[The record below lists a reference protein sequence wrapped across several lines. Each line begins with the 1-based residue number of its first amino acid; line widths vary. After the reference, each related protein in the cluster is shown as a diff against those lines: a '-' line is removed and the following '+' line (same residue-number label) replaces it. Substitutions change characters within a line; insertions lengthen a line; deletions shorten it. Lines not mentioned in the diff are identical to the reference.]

1 MSPYELCAASRSADA
16 GNGKRHTVRRIPYRL
31 RQLALSA
38 SGSESAKMAGVDTR
52 QQFARGGVCDCR
64 RPARSGT
71 AAAGRRHSL
80 AAHQRRVQLFAD
92 GRHLLPLP
100 AYQSNPARVAAF
112 RDLPCEYD
120 AHLSLEIPGVAG
132 TGAGS
137 RRDRISSTLDRRVSE
152 HSAAVW
158 RDLLGAAS
166 LCASGLGAAGRVAGG
181 GPYRA
186 FVLLDEFLLGRLPS
200 SRRGGTAIRSATDR
214 AEPPAARISVCGLP
228 AAPGY
233 FPAVRRLRLLAPS
246 AGVLRLQGDAS
257 QGPPGRE
264 ASFNG
269 AACGGY
275 RHGWHG
281 SDGILQSANHRQS
294 ALAASHLERADL
306 FPASVVPLAT
316 GKTRSDIP
324 GPGVCKV
331 L

>member
-186 FVLLDEFLLGRLPS
+186 FVLLDEFLLGRLHGCAGRRAC
-200 SRRGGTAIRSATDR
+200 SRRGGPAFRSATDR
-214 AEPPAARISVCGLP
+214 AEPPAARISVCSLP
-228 AAPGY
+228 TDPGY

-246 AGVLRLQGDAS
+246 AGVVRLQADAS
-257 QGPPGRE
+257 PGPPGRE
-264 ASFNG
+264 ASFG
-269 AACGGY
+269 RAACVGY
-275 RHGWHG
+275 
-281 SDGILQSANHRQS
+281 
-294 ALAASHLERADL
+294 
-306 FPASVVPLAT
+306 
-316 GKTRSDIP
+316 
-324 GPGVCKV
+324 
-331 L
+331 

>member
-1 MSPYELCAASRSADA
+1 
-16 GNGKRHTVRRIPYRL
+16 
-31 RQLALSA
+31 
-38 SGSESAKMAGVDTR
+38 
-52 QQFARGGVCDCR
+52 
-64 RPARSGT
+64 
-71 AAAGRRHSL
+71 
-80 AAHQRRVQLFAD
+80 
-92 GRHLLPLP
+92 
-100 AYQSNPARVAAF
+100 
-112 RDLPCEYD
+112 
-120 AHLSLEIPGVAG
+120 
-132 TGAGS
+132 
-137 RRDRISSTLDRRVSE
+137 SE

-158 RDLLGAAS
+158 GDLLGAAS

-186 FVLLDEFLLGRLPS
+186 FVLLDEFLLGRLHGCAGRRAC

-214 AEPPAARISVCGLP
+214 AEPPAARISVCGVP
-228 AAPGY
+228 VAPGY
-233 FPAVRRLRLLAPS
+233 FPAVRRLRLLAPT

>member
-1 MSPYELCAASRSADA
+1 
-16 GNGKRHTVRRIPYRL
+16 
-31 RQLALSA
+31 
-38 SGSESAKMAGVDTR
+38 
-52 QQFARGGVCDCR
+52 
-64 RPARSGT
+64 
-71 AAAGRRHSL
+71 
-80 AAHQRRVQLFAD
+80 
-92 GRHLLPLP
+92 
-100 AYQSNPARVAAF
+100 
-112 RDLPCEYD
+112 DLPCEYD

-137 RRDRISSTLDRRVSE
+137 RRDRISSTLDRRVSQYR
-152 HSAAVW
+152 SPVR

-166 LCASGLGAAGRVAGG
+166 LCASGMGAAGRVAGG

-186 FVLLDEFLLGRLPS
+186 FVLLDEFLLGRLHGCAWRCAC
-200 SRRGGTAIRSATDR
+200 SRRGGTAFRSATDR
-214 AEPPAARISVCGLP
+214 AEPSATRISVCGLP
-228 AAPGY
+228 ADPGY
-233 FPAVRRLRLLAPS
+233 FPAVRRLCLLAPS

-257 QGPPGRE
+257 HHPRRSE

-269 AACGGY
+269 AACRGY

-306 FPASVVPLAT
+306 FPASVVPVAT
-316 GKTRSDIP
+316 GQTRSDIP